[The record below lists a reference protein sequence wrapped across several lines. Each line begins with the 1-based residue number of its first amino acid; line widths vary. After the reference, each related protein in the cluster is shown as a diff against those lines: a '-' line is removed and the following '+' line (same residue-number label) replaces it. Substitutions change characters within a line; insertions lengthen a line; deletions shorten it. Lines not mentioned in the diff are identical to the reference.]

1 MKKKQFLG
9 TALVLGSLVTP
20 AILQTTAVVQADEF
34 YQYQSTA
41 QAADITNWI
50 ARTPEQIKQ
59 QIQSQNIQVDSS
71 GAVATDGQTYVI
83 QWGDTMWGISQAT
96 GIPIAKLAYDNNIQ
110 NVDLIYAGDT
120 LILKKDGHVPV
131 GYSYN
136 GQGQHCAM
144 TKVVINNYIHNGNNV
159 TNIDN
164 STSINL
170 TKIENNTW
178 NDVDQSSLNLTF
190 KPSVTVTE
198 ENNVTWKVTEKDLEA
213 AEASGQEVSS
223 SAVSDSS
230 ASTDEDSSKVVTTET
245 NDSSSPEVSDSTSSD
260 SNADSPKTSS
270 VAPEA
275 SDAKQSSSSSTSS
288 SSGTNAASSS
298 TKASSS
304 EAELE
309 MDEFLDKI
317 QAEIELLQAKDP
329 SQSASPAWNFLANKD
344 DFNQNASL
352 VADLDM
358 EQLYTPRAENLS
370 VDLSKKTAS
379 TAKKAAEEIY
389 GKLKVKASGLADA
402 SYLQLVLTKESGR
415 DAFNVKVYTEIEE
428 SSSSSSSNSSS
439 SSSPAMS
446 STIASD
452 DDFSEVSRSSSS
464 GTGFNRPETSTSTSS
479 SSDSDEEWD

>member
-20 AILQTTAVVQADEF
+20 AVLQTTAVVQADEF

-59 QIQSQNIQVDSS
+59 QMQSQNIQVDSS

-120 LILKKDGHVPV
+120 LILKRDGHVPV
-131 GYSYN
+131 DYSYN

-164 STSINL
+164 STRINL

-178 NDVDQSSLNLTF
+178 NEIDQSSLNLTF
-190 KPSVTVTE
+190 KPSVTMNE

-213 AEASGQEVSS
+213 AEASGQTVSNP
-223 SAVSDSS
+223 ATSDSS
-230 ASTDEDSSKVVTTET
+230 ASTSEDSSKVATTEIS
-245 NDSSSPEVSDSTSSD
+245 DSSSSEGSDSTSSG
-260 SNADSPKTSS
+260 SNAESSGSTST
-270 VAPEA
+270 VPET

-288 SSGTNAASSS
+288 FSSVSSS

-317 QAEIELLQAKDP
+317 QAEIESLQAKDP
-329 SQSASPAWNFLANKD
+329 SQSASPAWNFLTNKD

-358 EQLYTPRAENLS
+358 EQLYTPRAETLA

-379 TAKKAAEEIY
+379 SAKKAAEEI
-389 GKLKVKASGLADA
+389 
-402 SYLQLVLTKESGR
+402 
-415 DAFNVKVYTEIEE
+415 
-428 SSSSSSSNSSS
+428 
-439 SSSPAMS
+439 
-446 STIASD
+446 
-452 DDFSEVSRSSSS
+452 
-464 GTGFNRPETSTSTSS
+464 
-479 SSDSDEEWD
+479 